1 MRYAVFDDVVGI
13 RTAVNPSQV
22 VSVMKVDERQTDIVL
37 VGSAVIR
44 VALSFDSV
52 VKQLSGVF

>member
-1 MRYAVFDDVVGI
+1 MRYAVFDDVAGV
-13 RTAVNPSQV
+13 RTAVKPSQV